1 MEQMEKEKEA
11 ILIEMEQLKDEKAIL
26 KNELD
31 ERLRE
36 IHRLRVGSTPS
47 ICTNVCCKSNPKLS
61 LTVLYPLDV
70 H

>member
-1 MEQMEKEKEA
+1 MEKEKEA
-11 ILIEMEQLKDEKAIL
+11 ILTEMEQLKDEKAIL

-31 ERLRE
+31 ERLQE
-36 IHRLRVGSTPS
+36 IHRLRVGSALS

-61 LTVLYPLDV
+61 LTDLCPLDV